1 MTLFGRLSFP
11 RGSQKY
17 QVIVEALERAVR
29 DGALAPGQR
38 LPTHRELAKQ
48 VGVTVG
54 TVTRAYEEA
63 GRRGLVQGTVGR
75 GTFVLARDSTTAE
88 AAVHVRRGDI
98 EFDLG
103 VNYPALPDDLAETKI
118 IKQTL
123 ADIASEWDLASLF
136 RHQPHAGLV
145 RHREAGA
152 LLLERSGLGVSPDTV
167 AICAGTQ
174 HALSVILTAT
184 CKPGD
189 TVLTEEL
196 TYPGLRS
203 LAAERGLR
211 LHGVSMDNEGLHPGA
226 LEAAIRSTRA
236 NVLYTVPTVQ
246 NPTTATMSETRR
258 QAIADIARRHDLR
271 IIEDNVYGMLVFP
284 AQPPLALF
292 APERTFHILSAS
304 KIMAAGLRIAWL
316 YVPQHEIPRVQA
328 AIRTSIWMAPPL
340 MAEIA
345 GRWVVDGTADT
356 LLAMKRK
363 EAVARQALAREV
375 LRGKRVQANQY
386 GYHLWL
392 DLPPRWHGDDF
403 AEQALNRGV
412 AVTPASAF
420 YIGSGSPTAGVRI
433 SLHSIRETDQ
443 LTRGL
448 ERLRALL
455 DGEERQSWVAL

>member
-1 MTLFGRLSFP
+1 MTLFGRLSFA
-11 RGSQKY
+11 RGRQKY
-17 QVIVEALERAVR
+17 QVIVEALDRAVR
-29 DGALAPGQR
+29 DGTVAPGLR
-38 LPTHRELAKQ
+38 LPTHRDLAKQ
-48 VGVTVG
+48 LGVTVG
-54 TVTRAYEEA
+54 TVTKAYDEA
-63 GRRGLVQGTVGR
+63 ARRGLVQGTVGR
-75 GTFVLARDSTTAE
+75 GTFVLARESLPTE

-118 IKQTL
+118 LKKTL
-123 ADIASEWDLASLF
+123 AEIASEWELAPLL
-136 RHQPHAGLV
+136 RHQDHIGLL

-152 LLLERSGLGVSPDTV
+152 LLLERAGLGVSPDTI

-174 HALSVILTAT
+174 HALSVILAAT

-189 TVLTEEL
+189 VLLTEDM
-196 TYPGLRS
+196 TYPGLRA

-211 LHGVSMDNEGLHPGA
+211 LHGVSMDNEGIHPGA
-226 LEAAIRSTRA
+226 LDVACRATRA
-236 NVLYTVPTVQ
+236 RVLYTVPTVQ
-246 NPTTATMSETRR
+246 NPTTVTMSDERR
-258 QAIADIARRHDLR
+258 AAIADVARRHDLR
-271 IIEDNVYGMLVFP
+271 IVEDNVYGMLVFP
-284 AQPPLALF
+284 APPPLALF
-292 APERTFHILSAS
+292 APERTFHILSSS

-316 YVPQHEIPRVQA
+316 YLPQPELARVQA

-345 GRWVVDGTADT
+345 GRWIVDGTLDS

-363 EAVARQALAREV
+363 EAVARQALAREI
-375 LRGKRVQANQY
+375 LRGKRLQANQY

-392 DLPPRWHGDDF
+392 DLPNRWRGDDF
-403 AEQALNRGV
+403 AEQAMNRGV

-420 YIGSGSPTAGVRI
+420 HVGPGAPPAGVRI

-448 ERLRALL
+448 ERLRAVL
-455 DGEERQSWVAL
+455 DGEERQSSVAL